1 MPACIF
7 NIIRRPNEGQSV
19 NVFNAVIAAMEAH
32 GRPGNVTTAL
42 TSPQPLG
49 SGVNVISTIRFD
61 SFDAAE
67 EFHDSFLT
75 NETATTRWDET
86 ASKCQSVDTNILES
100 IRPVQDAPDGFVP
113 KYMVR
118 TIFTAKRGKRSELID
133 VLIENRESNP
143 GIKGAIFK
151 PIGYF
156 QNVRLTQVFSSLD
169 DVRAS
174 LAEIQSPEN
183 RERTDKIIQLTD
195 RIIRPVSR
203 IRYLKN

>member
-42 TSPQPLG
+42 TSPQFFG
-49 SGVNVISTIRFD
+49 NGGNVVVTIRFD
-61 SFDAAE
+61 SFDALE
-67 EFHDSFLT
+67 EFHDGFLT
-75 NETATTRWDET
+75 NETATARWDET
-86 ASKCQSVDTNILES
+86 ASKCQSIDTNVLEV
-100 IRPVQDAPDGFVP
+100 IKPVENAPEGFVP

-118 TIFTAKRGKRSELID
+118 NIFVAKRGKRPELID
-133 VLIENRESNP
+133 ALIENRESST

-151 PIGYF
+151 PIGYY
-156 QNVRLTQVFSSLD
+156 QNARLTQVFSSLD

-183 RERTDKIIQLTD
+183 RERTDKLIQLTD

>member
-42 TSPQPLG
+42 TSPQFFG
-49 SGVNVISTIRFD
+49 NGGNVVVTIRFD
-61 SFDAAE
+61 SFDALE
-67 EFHDSFLT
+67 EFHDGFLT
-75 NETATTRWDET
+75 NETATARWDET
-86 ASKCQSVDTNILES
+86 ASKCQSIDTDVLEV
-100 IRPVQDAPDGFVP
+100 IKPVENVLEGFVP

-118 TIFTAKRGKRSELID
+118 NIFVAKRGQRPELID
-133 VLIENRESNP
+133 ALIDNRESST

-151 PIGYF
+151 PIGYYENARF
-156 QNVRLTQVFSSLD
+156 TQVFSSLD

-183 RERTDKIIQLTD
+183 RGRTDKIIQLTD